1 MSRTAAGRT
10 LDARW
15 PLLERLLL
23 ETPPATRLQ
32 ASFYLPADLPRA
44 AVVGGSMGPE
54 RPWTTANDGPLINV
68 APGRHP
74 ESSASVHPLPTSIAA
89 GQRRRGRNATATAVR
104 LARDARWSIWAFFA
118 VGCRPTHICHKAPI
132 GSPPRRGG

>member
-68 APGRHP
+68 SAGRHP
-74 ESSASVHPLPTSIAA
+74 ESLQVSAGEAVTLRRPPYAWRMRAVVHLGVLCRRVSPYSYLPQGTYRVAA
-89 GQRRRGRNATATAVR
+89 EERGVVR
-104 LARDARWSIWAFFA
+104 CS
-118 VGCRPTHICHKAPI
+118 
-132 GSPPRRGG
+132 GSL